1 MKIFTRKNS
10 NRFSLVLSV
19 IALFLIIFDIGFK
32 KSYGIAKIFFWF
44 YHLTLAIG
52 LISIGIRYFIR
63 SYKPKIT
70 VRVTDFVLGVL
81 LLVILMVD
89 FWSYSRE
96 TFVTHPFIY
105 IAILLLF
112 IRELSDLNLIFKK
125 EYLNPAQLFIA
136 SFLVLI
142 LIGTGMLMLPRA
154 TYGGISFIDALFT
167 ATSAVCVTGLI
178 VVDTATFFTG
188 FGHSIILV
196 LIQIGGL
203 GIMTFTVYFSY
214 FFKGGSSYH
223 NHLMLKDMI
232 NAEKLG
238 DVFSM
243 VKKIILLTF
252 GIELIGAVFIFF
264 NINSGYF
271 TSFGNQIYFS
281 VFHSISSFC
290 NAGFSTLSNNL
301 FEEGFRF
308 NYSLQIVVM
317 ILIVIGGIG
326 FPVLLNTLNY
336 LKYQIHNKLVPFT
349 NRKAI
354 RYRPWIVNINTKII
368 LVTTAILLVGGTLMY
383 YIFEYNNT
391 LAPHSAFGKWVTAA
405 FGAVTPRT
413 AGYNTVDM
421 SLLNFQTLMFM
432 IFLMWIGASPGST
445 GGGIK
450 TSTFAVATLNFFS
463 LARGKERVEV
473 YKREIS
479 QVSIRKAFSVIA
491 LSLIVTGVAVF
502 LLVGLEPDKGIL
514 ALTFEV
520 FSAYSTVGLSTGITD
535 DMSYFGK
542 IVLIFTMFIGRVSMF
557 TILVAFLKSV
567 KSKSYQYPKESILIN

>member
-203 GIMTFTVYFSY
+203 GIMTFTAYFSY

>member
-1 MKIFTRKNS
+1 MKIFSIKNS

-52 LISIGIRYFIR
+52 LISIGIRYLIK

-70 VRVTDFVLGVL
+70 VRVTDFALGVL

-142 LIGTGMLMLPRA
+142 LVGTGMLMLPRA

-188 FGHSIILV
+188 FGQSVIMV

-203 GIMTFTVYFSY
+203 GIMTFTAYFSY

-252 GIELIGAVFIFF
+252 GIELVGAVIIFF
-264 NINSGYF
+264 TLKQNYF
-271 TSFGNQIYFS
+271 SSLGDQLYFS

-290 NAGFSTLSNNL
+290 NAGFSTLSNGL

-308 NYSLQIVVM
+308 NYSLQIIIM
-317 ILIVIGGIG
+317 ILFIIGGIG

-336 LKYQIHNKLVPFT
+336 LKYQILNKLVPFT

-354 RYRPWIVNINTKII
+354 KYRPWIVNINTKII
-368 LVTTAILLVGGTLMY
+368 LVTTAVLLVGGTVLY
-383 YIFEYNNT
+383 YTFEYNNT
-391 LAPHSAFGKWVTAA
+391 LASHSEFGKWVTAA
-405 FGAVTPRT
+405 FGAATPRT
-413 AGYNTVDM
+413 AGFNTVDM
-421 SLLNFQTLMFM
+421 SLLNFHTLMIM

-491 LSLIVTGVAVF
+491 LSLIVTGIAIF